1 MPALAEK
8 REALLGAFA
17 ECLILL
23 GENGEVQDFLNF
35 VVQGF
40 RIFAILAALSGDGR
54 PGTMEHEEELDSL
67 LSGDML

>member
-1 MPALAEK
+1 MA
-8 REALLGAFA
+8 
-17 ECLILL
+17 
-23 GENGEVQDFLNF
+23 NGEVQDFLNF

-54 PGTMEHEEELDSL
+54 SGTMEHEEELDSL